1 MAYAMLNQTVLYAM
15 SDQDPIREGKT
26 RSRLPLNDDDL
37 RVGGMGQDV
46 NSVSLIEGLSYQKL
60 FLTIVLAA
68 PFAAV
73 LAMIATDIYSGIA
86 KRIGLRSEPQIVA
99 QPPIAAGKEDEA
111 LKSAID
117 GLVKANKNI
126 SATVEKH
133 TAALARL
140 AAKEQAPQT
149 KDAPPPAKA
158 QKADAPPLKEAVKQ
172 EPKSEKPVA
181 QAEKDK
187 PSTAEARKK
196 VEELSGVDIGK
207 PVKSF
212 KPFESMKSRQMLRE
226 TSEAL
231 DAIIASSKPDE
242 TLRKNAEKAKKIVS
256 GKLAN
261 LDKKQ
266 R

>member
-1 MAYAMLNQTVLYAM
+1 M

-73 LAMIATDIYSGIA
+73 LAMIATDIYSNIA

-99 QPPIAAGKEDEA
+99 QPPVAAAKEDEA
-111 LKSAID
+111 LKTAID

-126 SATVEKH
+126 AATVEKH

-149 KDAPPPAKA
+149 KEAPAPKA
-158 QKADAPPLKEAVKQ
+158 QKAETTPPAKEAAKQ
-172 EPKSEKPVA
+172 ETKSEKPVA
-181 QAEKDK
+181 QAEKGK
-187 PSTAEARKK
+187 PSPADARKK

-212 KPFESMKSRQMLRE
+212 KPFESMKSRQMLKE
-226 TSEAL
+226 TSDAL
-231 DAIIASSKPDE
+231 DAIIANSKPDD
-242 TLRKNAEKAKKIVS
+242 TLRKNAEKAKQIVN
-256 GKLAN
+256 GKLAS